1 MSLLSLRYAQYT
13 GTSRSRVSA
22 QALVIDKA
30 LAHQLS
36 PNRSVAAI
44 GGLEAAT
51 DGMEAMMAGRYAG
64 KIVIFPQL
72 SGLPL
77 IGLSELKDKYPDIA
91 AALAPG
97 DVWTAEAERRLIE

>member
-1 MSLLSLRYAQYT
+1 M
-13 GTSRSRVSA
+13 
-22 QALVIDKA
+22 
-30 LAHQLS
+30 
-36 PNRSVAAI
+36 AAI

-77 IGLSELKDKYPDIA
+77 IGLAELKDKYPDIA
-91 AALAPG
+91 TALAPG
-97 DVWTAEAERRLIE
+97 DVWTAEAERRLIEKFWAI